1 MDYIIIIRK
10 NVKIKI
16 KRLQNSIQSTHA
28 YITLTSRLRPNR
40 TAKITRD
47 NDPFFVC
54 RLRSHILNFSVGEQ
68 LKYLLEVCS
77 VVLLQLFARVQAQWC
92 FI

>member
-16 KRLQNSIQSTHA
+16 KRLQNSIQSTHVERF
-28 YITLTSRLRPNR
+28 TSRLRPNR

>member
-16 KRLQNSIQSTHA
+16 KRLQNSILSTHVERF
-28 YITLTSRLRPNR
+28 TSRLRQN
-40 TAKITRD
+40 RD
-47 NDPFFVC
+47 NDPVFVC

-68 LKYLLEVCS
+68 LKYLLEVFS

>member
-1 MDYIIIIRK
+1 VDYIIIIRK

-16 KRLQNSIQSTHA
+16 KRLQNSILSTHVERF
-28 YITLTSRLRPNR
+28 TSRLRQNR

-68 LKYLLEVCS
+68 LKYLLEVFS